1 MEILQGCGY
10 LADEWL
16 PIATFCMYIAKAVFH
31 IFLSI
36 IFFLR
41 RPRRMRRRRVLPEDV
56 IDYFERKL
64 KRLVCLFS
72 VAETSDLC

>member
-1 MEILQGCGY
+1 
-10 LADEWL
+10 
-16 PIATFCMYIAKAVFH
+16 
-31 IFLSI
+31 
-36 IFFLR
+36 
-41 RPRRMRRRRVLPEDV
+41 MRRRRVLPEDV